1 MTSRE
6 RFLIALAGGVP
17 DRIPITEHL
26 FSLKLMQELLGY
38 TTVLYDG
45 KTQAKLATRLGIDA
59 IWTSKKHLMNRMK
72 FIKMNGG

>member
-6 RFLIALAGGVP
+6 RFLTALSGGVP
-17 DRIPITEHL
+17 DRIPIMEHL

-45 KTQAKLATRLGIDA
+45 KHRQSWLPS
-59 IWTSKKHLMNRMK
+59 WVLMASGRR
-72 FIKMNGG
+72 